1 LGKMWIGLDDTDS
14 TFAGGCTTYVA
25 YLIISYL
32 IKEGYALI
40 GYPRLVRL
48 NPNIPWKTRGNG
60 AVSFQI
66 ARKGREKF
74 LVGMNYGKKIYGYR
88 NIEEDCDNHGEIFS
102 QVKKILE
109 EEARLNDKNTNPGLV
124 VSKKKIGYELYK
136 KAVKGIVFLD
146 EVTSLL
152 DKNGAL
158 YIGYKNKRGLI
169 GAAASIAWNPVFDKT
184 YELITYRKKEKIGSK
199 REIDDDSVKIMDET
213 IKTTFDNY
221 DYINKHNRIK
231 PNSPCPVLYG
241 IRGDDAEDLV
251 KAMNIVKSEEFQ
263 GWIIFESNQATDE
276 HLQKKEKI
284 KDVKPFESVIV
295 KGTIYKEPFTITGG
309 HVIFNIQDAYND
321 TIDCAAY
328 EPTKE
333 FRNIIKKLRKGDI
346 VEVYGGVREEPFTIN
361 LEKIKILNVAK
372 IVEKIENPVCEKCGK
387 HMKSVGK
394 RQGFRCIICGAKA
407 KREKAKFT
415 TIERNLSPGFYE
427 VPVCARRHLSKPL
440 KRIMK
445 EA

>member
-14 TFAGGCTTYVA
+14 TFAGGCTTYAA

-32 IKEGYALI
+32 IKEGYDLI

-66 ARKGREKF
+66 ARRGTEKF
-74 LVGMNYGKKIYGYR
+74 LVGMNYGKEIYGYR
-88 NIEEDCDNHGEIFS
+88 NIEEDCDNPGEIFS

-109 EEARLNDKNTNPGLV
+109 EEARLNDENTNPGLV
-124 VSKKKIGYELYK
+124 VSQKKIGYELYK

-146 EVTSLL
+146 EVTPLL

-169 GAAASIAWNPVFDKT
+169 GAAASIAWNPVCDKT
-184 YELITYRKKEKIGSK
+184 HELITYRKKEKIGGK

-284 KDVKPFESVIV
+284 KEVNPFESVIV
-295 KGTIYKEPFTITGG
+295 KGTVYKEPFTIPGG
-309 HVIFNIQDAYND
+309 HVIFSIQDAYND

-333 FRNIIKKLRKGDI
+333 FRNIIRRLRKGDI
-346 VEVYGGVREEPFTIN
+346 VEIYGGVREEPFTIN

-372 IVEKIENPVCEKCGK
+372 IVEKVENPVCEKCGK

-394 RQGFRCIICGAKA
+394 KQGFRCIRCGMKT
-407 KREKAKFT
+407 KREKAKFA